1 MSSTPTFSSKDALD
15 YHQYPQ
21 PGKTEVVPT
30 KPFVTQRDLSL
41 AYSPGVAQPCLE
53 IEKDKSKVYDYT
65 AKGNL
70 VAVISNGTAVLGLGD
85 IGPEAGKPVMEG
97 KAGLFKVFADI
108 NVFDIELDSKDP
120 EEVVR
125 VCEVIAPTFGGI
137 NLEDIKSPECF
148 YIEQELQRR
157 LDIPVFHD
165 DQHGTAIISGAAL
178 INAVEIAGKK
188 IDEITMVVNGAGAAA
203 IACAMFYIALGVKK
217 ENVFMCD
224 TKGVIY
230 KGRTELMNEFKE
242 MFALETEKRS
252 LTEALSDADVFVGL
266 SVGNVVTQDM
276 VRVMAPNP
284 IVFAM
289 ANPDPEIT
297 YPDAVAARPD
307 IIMATGR
314 SDYPN
319 QVNNVLG
326 FPFIFRGALD
336 VHAKSINLEMKIAAA
351 KAIAKLAKQ
360 EVPESVKRAYGV
372 KELSFGKDYII
383 PKPFDPRV
391 LTFVA
396 PEIARAAMESGVA
409 RKQITDFDEYRQ
421 QLDIRM
427 GRARSFMPLIYK
439 KAKSNPKRIVF
450 PEGDNPKIIK
460 TAQVLVEEG
469 MASPIL
475 LGNLEHIQK
484 VAAEHEY
491 NLNNI
496 EIINPHTF
504 DKINEFADALFTIRQ
519 RKGMTKVEATEQ
531 ILDNRNTFAAVMV
544 KLKLADVLLT
554 GATTNYS
561 KAIRPI
567 IEIIGKNEKY
577 NTVSGLYIVSTKQ
590 KTYFLTDT
598 TVNIDPSAEFISD
611 IALQAAKFASNFDIE
626 PRVALLSYSNFGSAK
641 GQSPEKMR
649 KALSL
654 IRAKAPNL
662 MVDGEMQADVAVSK
676 DRIEEE
682 FAFSTLTRGAN
693 VLVFPNLDASNI
705 AYKLLHK
712 VGGINIIGPVLLG
725 TAEPFHILQYGS
737 DVKEI
742 LDMSALAVVDAQDRE

>member
-252 LTEALSDADVFVGL
+252 LTEALTDADVFVGL

-396 PEIARAAMESGVA
+396 PEIARAAMESSVA

>member
-188 IDEITMVVNGAGAAA
+188 IDEIVMVVNGAGAAA
-203 IACAMFYIALGVKK
+203 IACAMFYVALGVKK

-224 TKGVIY
+224 TKGVIF

-242 MFALETEKRS
+242 MFAVETEKRT
-252 LTEALSDADVFVGL
+252 LTEALTDADVFVGL

-396 PEIARAAMESGVA
+396 PEIAKAAMESGVA

-427 GRARSFMPLIYK
+427 GRARSFMPLMYK

-469 MASPIL
+469 MAMPIL
-475 LGNLEHIQK
+475 LGNLEHIQR
-484 VAAEHEY
+484 VAAKHEY
-491 NLNNI
+491 NLDNI

-504 DKINEFADALFTIRQ
+504 DRIDEFAETLFESRQ
-519 RKGMTKVEATEQ
+519 RKGMTKVEAIEQ
-531 ILDNRNTFAAVMV
+531 ILDNRNSFAAIMV

-554 GATTNYS
+554 GVTTNYS

-577 NTVSGLYIVSTKQ
+577 NTVSGLYILSTKQ

-641 GQSPEKMR
+641 GQSPDKMR

-654 IRAKAPNL
+654 IREKAPNL

-742 LDMSALAVVDAQDRE
+742 LDMSALAVVDAQDRV

>member
-252 LTEALSDADVFVGL
+252 LTEALTDADVFVGL